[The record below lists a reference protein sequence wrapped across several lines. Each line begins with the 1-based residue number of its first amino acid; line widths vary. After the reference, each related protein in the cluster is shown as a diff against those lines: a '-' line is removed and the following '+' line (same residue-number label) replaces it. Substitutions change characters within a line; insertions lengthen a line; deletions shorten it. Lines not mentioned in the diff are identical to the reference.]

1 MSLLA
6 VKSYI
11 WSKTFLFPM
20 IVHDHEDHPP
30 MVPIAA
36 VAIYDEPP
44 PFSMDKRKFRKKKEW
59 IKHSVFNKL
68 NESKRYVTESVTSH
82 EC

>member
-1 MSLLA
+1 MIFNFFYRTALMSLLA

-44 PFSMDKRKFRKKKEW
+44 PFSMDKRKFRKKKRMDKTQCVQQIE
-59 IKHSVFNKL
+59 
-68 NESKRYVTESVTSH
+68 
-82 EC
+82 